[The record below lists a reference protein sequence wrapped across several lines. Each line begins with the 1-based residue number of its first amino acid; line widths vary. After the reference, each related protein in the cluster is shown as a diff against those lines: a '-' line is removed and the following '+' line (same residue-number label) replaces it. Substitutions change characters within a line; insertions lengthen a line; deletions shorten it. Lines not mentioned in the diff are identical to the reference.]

1 MTFSEQLTSN
11 DVVVVARLLEVPPP
25 SDDPDADFPKAQ
37 FEIVQ
42 VIKGVDFV
50 APEMK
55 FSTQLVGTYPIGE
68 KFLVM
73 GVDPPK
79 LAWTTPMKA
88 SDRVFQYLQDI
99 QSLPAK
105 GPKRLEFFQ
114 NFFEDK
120 ESILAFDA
128 YDEFALASYADL
140 IAMKDQL
147 QHDKLIAWILD
158 PEISVN
164 RRRLYFTLLGICG
177 TAEDTKIL
185 EDLIRS
191 NDRKKRAGLDAL
203 IASYLTLKG
212 PAGVDL
218 IEEIFLVD
226 TEADYVDA
234 NAAVMA
240 LRFHGTELKLIPKER
255 IVVAIRHLLDR
266 PKMADMIIPDLARWE
281 DWTVMERLVQ
291 MFKDADE
298 ESNWLRVPVITYLRA
313 CPKPEA
319 KVYIEEL
326 SKIDPESVRRA
337 DFFLGGFGDEDSED
351 DDSGDDESAK
361 PATNS
366 PEKIDQPETADPAAT
381 PKLVGTASSALLAN
395 NSVVDLLTDR
405 EEFVSSISGN
415 SSEISTDTPAISTD
429 SKSVVGALDVATRD
443 HVVLK
448 VFVDPAPLPVSL
460 GQVGSSDRSVEAE
473 VEIPISSNKTLT
485 KSIPTANRNDSPFVP
500 NSSANRGE
508 VIPFADVAPTIVETS
523 PIAAVAVPNL
533 TWSIIFVPMG
543 ISLLLFLLL
552 WCVVNGWF
560 ERLIF

>member
-11 DVVVVARLLEVPPP
+11 DVVVVAKLLEVPPP

-128 YDEFALASYADL
+128 YDEFALASYPDL

-177 TAEDTKIL
+177 TAEDTKVL

-281 DWTVMERLVQ
+281 DWSVMERLVQ

-337 DFFLGGFGDEDSED
+337 DFFLGGFGDEDSETE
-351 DDSGDDESAK
+351 DSGDEESVK
-361 PATNS
+361 PATES
-366 PEKIDQPETADPAAT
+366 PKKIDPPQTADPSAAL
-381 PKLVGTASSALLAN
+381 KLVGTASAELLSPGSAADLLAE
-395 NSVVDLLTDR
+395 R
-405 EEFVSSISGN
+405 EVFVSSISGN
-415 SSEISTDTPAISTD
+415 SAEVSIDTPAISTGTG
-429 SKSVVGALDVATRD
+429 SGFEELNVATGS

-448 VFVDPAPLPVSL
+448 VSVDPAPLPVSP
-460 GQVGSSDRSVEAE
+460 GQVGSKDRSVDSE
-473 VEIPISSNKTLT
+473 VEMPVTGNKTMT
-485 KSIPTANRNDSPFVP
+485 KSIPTANRDDSTFVS
-500 NSSANRGE
+500 NSSANRGAA
-508 VIPFADVAPTIVETS
+508 IPVADVAPTIVETS

>member
-11 DVVVVARLLEVPPP
+11 DVVVVAKLLEVPPP

-99 QSLPAK
+99 QSLPAR

-147 QHDKLIAWILD
+147 AHDKFIAWILD

-212 PAGVDL
+212 PEGVDL

-319 KVYIEEL
+319 KGYIEEL

-351 DDSGDDESAK
+351 EDSEDEDSGDDESAK
-361 PATNS
+361 PATES
-366 PEKIDQPETADPAAT
+366 PEKIDQPETADPVAT
-381 PKLVGTASSALLAN
+381 PRLVGTASSGLQVN
-395 NSVVDLLTDR
+395 DSVVDLLTDR
-405 EEFVSSISGN
+405 EEFVSSVSRN
-415 SSEISTDTPAISTD
+415 SSEISTDSE
-429 SKSVVGALDVATRD
+429 SELDVATRD
-443 HVVLK
+443 HVVLR
-448 VFVDPAPLPVSL
+448 VSVDPAPLPVSA
-460 GQVGSSDRSVEAE
+460 GQDGSSDRSIDSE
-473 VEIPISSNKTLT
+473 VEIPLSSNKTLT
-485 KSIPTANRNDSPFVP
+485 KSIPTANRDDSPFVSS
-500 NSSANRGE
+500 SSANRGE

>member
-55 FSTQLVGTYPIGE
+55 FSTQLVGTYPVGE
-68 KFLVM
+68 RFLVM

-185 EDLIRS
+185 EELIRS

-351 DDSGDDESAK
+351 EDSGDGESAK
-361 PATNS
+361 PATKS

-381 PKLVGTASSALLAN
+381 LKLVGTASSELLAN
-395 NSVVDLLTDR
+395 GAVVDLLTDR
-405 EEFVSSISGN
+405 EDFVSIISAN

-429 SKSVVGALDVATRD
+429 SESVVGELDAATRD
-443 HVVLK
+443 YVVLK
-448 VFVDPAPLPVSL
+448 VSVDPAPLPVSL
-460 GQVGSSDRSVEAE
+460 GQVGSIDRSVESE

-485 KSIPTANRNDSPFVP
+485 KSIPTANRDDSPFVS

>member
-460 GQVGSSDRSVEAE
+460 GQVGSSERSVEAE